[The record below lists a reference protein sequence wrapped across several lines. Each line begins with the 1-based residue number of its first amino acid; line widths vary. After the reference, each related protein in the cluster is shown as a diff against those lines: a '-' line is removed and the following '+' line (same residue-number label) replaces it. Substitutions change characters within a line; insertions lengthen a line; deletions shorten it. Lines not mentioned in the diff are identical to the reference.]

1 MSEFTRVQ
9 MMAGISQ
16 DELDELKKRIMDM
29 AIVKW
34 SEVTPEER
42 NKLVH
47 EKVMELP
54 LSMPCMGAIT
64 WKRDPFNNRERGHWI
79 CECGY
84 YGVTDDTLHFGL
96 PSIPAYSTSMAA
108 AWLIVEKMVA
118 RQEEEYYTK
127 HFEWD
132 GPAFKPSH
140 RYLTSEGY
148 PLGTTC
154 WYVYIRANDLIE
166 FVCAQTPQDAIC
178 LASLKVVGIEV
189 EV

>member
-1 MSEFTRVQ
+1 MNEFERVQ

-54 LSMPCMGAIT
+54 LSMPCTGAIT

-96 PSIPAYSTSMAA
+96 SSIPAYSTSMAA
-108 AWLIVEKMVA
+108 AWLVVRRMNEPDVIAGETRFDAYANFIDALEKLVGSHLFFDLFHCD
-118 RQEEEYYTK
+118 E
-127 HFEWD
+127 D
-132 GPAFKPSH
+132 GDH
-140 RYLTSEGY
+140 LTPE
-148 PLGTTC
+148 
-154 WYVYIRANDLIE
+154 R
-166 FVCAQTPQDAIC
+166 IC
-178 LASLKVVGIEV
+178 LAGLKAVGIEV
-189 EV
+189 EL